1 MTICNREVSLS
12 VLASYALA
20 AVLSLIVCLAGL

>member
-1 MTICNREVSLS
+1 MNICDREIPLS
-12 VLASYALA
+12 VLAGYVLA